1 MEHVLIQTCASRDRL
16 TWWICLSCVMPVFHR
31 LLKRYPKGLFWL
43 LLFFSGCF
51 LILCRCYTKK
61 TSGKGFQF
69 PSLQRWRESNTI
81 KKTLVWYLKKQTKN
95 PLTNLKSFF
104 KKINGYILKPN
115 QLMPVKTLTCLVYN
129 LMLTFPVK
137 SVSPFWLNI
146 NIT

>member
-1 MEHVLIQTCASRDRL
+1 MFSSRPVLEKTGWLGEFVFPVWCLCFIGSLND
-16 TWWICLSCVMPVFHR
+16 TWKGCFDCSC
-31 LLKRYPKGLFWL
+31 
-43 LLFFSGCF
+43 FFSGCF
-51 LILCRCYTKK
+51 LILYRCYTKK

-81 KKTLVWYLKKQTKN
+81 KKTLVRYLKKQTKN

-115 QLMPVKTLTCLVYN
+115 QLMPVKMLTCLVYN
-129 LMLTFPVK
+129 LMPPFPVK